1 MFLLFAF
8 ERFLMK
14 ITFQR
19 SFSLIQRIE
28 QQEKREKERERE
40 RERKREKKTND
51 LISNVRSYFRQLFC
65 HTKKRETISFDLK
78 KKINK

>member
-28 QQEKREKERERE
+28 QQEKREKERER
-40 RERKREKKTND
+40 KREKKTND

-65 HTKKRETISFDLK
+65 HTKERETISFDLK
-78 KKINK
+78 KK

>member
-28 QQEKREKERERE
+28 QQEKREKERER
-40 RERKREKKTND
+40 KREKKTND

-65 HTKKRETISFDLK
+65 HTKERETISFDLK